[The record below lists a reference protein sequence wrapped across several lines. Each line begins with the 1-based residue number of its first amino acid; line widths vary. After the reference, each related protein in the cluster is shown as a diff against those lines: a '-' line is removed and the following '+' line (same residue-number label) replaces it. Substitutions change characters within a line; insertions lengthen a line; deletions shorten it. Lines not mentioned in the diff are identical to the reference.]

1 MGLGRGELVRNE
13 CIGVIDQFPDV
24 YQLFPLTSLPP
35 LPHSL
40 PPPLPPPP
48 SLPSLSPSLPLPPPS
63 PSSPLPLLPSLPPS
77 LPLLLPPTTHRSGC
91 ADDNDSDCV
100 YRAALGEGM
109 QPLEGVVRTWPGV
122 FPLTCICILGQR
134 PNHTH
139 PCLYS
144 LLLPTHASTAAIT
157 GDLGPPGFLIT
168 AHPCLHSCNYWGSG
182 SHWFPNYC
190 PPMPLQLQLLGIWFL
205 QRAKRLTT
213 PLPLQP

>member
-1 MGLGRGELVRNE
+1 MGLERGELVRNE
-13 CIGVIDQFPDV
+13 CIGVIDPFPDV

-35 LPHSL
+35 PPPSLPPSL

-48 SLPSLSPSLPLPPPS
+48 SLPSLSPPSPSLPPS

-109 QPLEGVVRTWPGV
+109 QPLEGVVRGVVRAWPGV
-122 FPLTCICILGQR
+122 FPLTCICILGER

-144 LLLPTHASTAAIT
+144 
-157 GDLGPPGFLIT
+157 
-168 AHPCLHSCNYWGSG
+168 
-182 SHWFPNYC
+182 
-190 PPMPLQLQLLGIWFL
+190 
-205 QRAKRLTT
+205 
-213 PLPLQP
+213 

>member
-122 FPLTCICILGQR
+122 FPLTCICILGQTK
-134 PNHTH
+134 PH
-139 PCLYS
+139 P
-144 LLLPTHASTAAIT
+144 PM
-157 GDLGPPGFLIT
+157 PVFLIT

-182 SHWFPNYC
+182 SPWFPNYC
-190 PPMPLQLQLLGIWFL
+190 PPMPPQLQLLGIWV
-205 QRAKRLTT
+205 
-213 PLPLQP
+213 PLVS